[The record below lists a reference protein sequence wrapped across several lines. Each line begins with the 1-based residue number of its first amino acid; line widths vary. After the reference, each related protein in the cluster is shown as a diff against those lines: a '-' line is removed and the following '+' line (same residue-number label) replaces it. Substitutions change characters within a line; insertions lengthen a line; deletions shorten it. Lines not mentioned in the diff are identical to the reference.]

1 LFLAVLAVLVLAG
14 ACSAPVEPTTVLEGR
29 AMRPVTHQDRSGW
42 TLLPSPEFDGRLRLI
57 DVEAPAQGTA
67 GSSVRVSSTWLVTGE
82 LAGRPKP
89 QVVVEI
95 AGAVGQGGFA
105 TGFTSLQWRPGD
117 VVVSVVDVPIPAATP
132 AGAARVLV
140 GMSDAGRRWLVDVA
154 ATDHLVDVAAVGM
167 VAAPV
172 VARGPQWQAH
182 KRQQPITIDGR
193 LDERDWANAAVVT
206 LGPYKVGTPEPQHK
220 TQVRLLWDEA
230 ALYVAFDVDDDD
242 PFSPYTNHDDPL
254 YDSEALEV
262 FIDAD
267 GDRDIYVE
275 LQASPTDVRFDAA
288 FAGGPRKNMDRAF
301 NADVVVKSA
310 KRPGGYVQEWRI
322 GTASLR
328 DIPIGEPAVGARWRI
343 NVFRL
348 ERRRAGD
355 VVVSTEASAWSA
367 IAANDFHALD
377 RMGSLV
383 FIE

>member
-1 LFLAVLAVLVLAG
+1 MLAVVG
-14 ACSAPVEPTTVLEGR
+14 ACRAPVEPTTVLEAR
-29 AMRPVTHQDRSGW
+29 AMRPATSQDRAGW
-42 TLLPSPEFDGRLRLI
+42 TLSPPPEFDGRLRLI
-57 DVEAPAQGTA
+57 DVDAPAQATA
-67 GSSVRVSSTWLVTGE
+67 GSSARVSTTWLVTGE

-95 AGAVGQGGFA
+95 AGAVGQGSLAA
-105 TGFTSLQWRPGD
+105 TLTSLQWRKGD
-117 VVVSVVDVPIPAATP
+117 VVMAVVDVPVAAATP

-140 GMSDAGRRWLVDVA
+140 GVADAGRRWLVDNA
-154 ATDHLVDVAAVGM
+154 AKDHLVDVAGM
-167 VAAPV
+167 NVVAAPT

-182 KRQQPITIDGR
+182 KRQQPISIDGH
-193 LDERDWANAAVVT
+193 LDERDWATAAVVT
-206 LGPYKVGTPEPQHK
+206 LGPYKVGTPEPQQK

-230 ALYVAFDVDDDD
+230 AVYVAFDVDDDD
-242 PFSPYTNHDDPL
+242 PFSPYTNNDDPL
-254 YDSEALEV
+254 YDSEALEL

-267 GDRDIYVE
+267 GDQDVYVE
-275 LQASPTDVRFDAA
+275 LQASPTDLRFDAA

-301 NADVVVKSA
+301 NADVVVKSD

-328 DIPIGEPAVGARWRI
+328 DIPVGEPAVGARWRI

-355 VVVSTEASAWSA
+355 AVVSTEASAWSA

-377 RMGSLV
+377 RMGTLV
-383 FIE
+383 FVD